1 MKQNETATDAE
12 LGKLHKKLAQ
22 TLMAAIE
29 PREIAEVNEDGERH
43 VLRVEYPSPG
53 LLAVVAKFLKDNAI
67 TASIETD
74 EQLAA
79 LQARLQKNNRM
90 PSEKDMKDALSTMGA
105 RLLN

>member
-1 MKQNETATDAE
+1 MKQNETASDSE

-29 PREIAEVNEDGERH
+29 PREVYGEVDGEKTL
-43 VLRVEYPSPG
+43 LRVEYPSPG
-53 LLAVVAKFLKDNAI
+53 LLAVVAKFLKDNSI

-90 PSEKDMKDALSTMGA
+90 PSAKDMKDALDTMGA